1 MKEGFVKRM
10 ELKLDQYKM
19 YIDGQFVESSEGTLG
34 DNINPSTG
42 EVLNQVPQA
51 SLEDLDR
58 ALKAARRA
66 QKSWKHVPPNERAEY
81 LYQLS
86 DLILEHKEIFAK
98 VISTEVGK
106 VLEQAMGE
114 VEATAEYFKYYA
126 G

>member
-1 MKEGFVKRM
+1 M

-66 QKSWKHVPPNERAEY
+66 QKSWKHVPSNERAEY

-86 DLILEHKEIFAK
+86 DLILEHKETFAK

-106 VLEQAMGE
+106 VLE
-114 VEATAEYFKYYA
+114 
-126 G
+126 